1 MTNIT
6 TTARTQ
12 GQFREATGEIQ
23 APARPG
29 KRPLV
34 REAEEMT
41 PVLASMSPTHDLE
54 YHLERFEQT
63 ALVILWDYGVTGAPW
78 DLPRDQRALI
88 QGMTRKKR
96 DFYLSLYYDARALM
110 HSITKLRFQMDEG
123 GFEETS
129 ILEAMQAGALAEKIL
144 EREAQTGILTG
155 PARVKF
161 AEARQQLRRDTERQ
175 NQRVLHALD
184 TYERLQA
191 NGYEPRQAQARV
203 AAHFSVS
210 PDTLRSWFARARKI
224 RRASALA

>member
-1 MTNIT
+1 M

-12 GQFREATGEIQ
+12 TPLPEAVRELQ
-23 APARPG
+23 PRARRG
-29 KRPLV
+29 TRPLV

-41 PVLASMSPTHDLE
+41 PVLASISSSHDLD
-54 YHLERFEQT
+54 YHLDRFEQT

-110 HSITKLRFQMDEG
+110 HCITKLRFQVAEG
-123 GFEETS
+123 KFDETS
-129 ILEAMQAGALAEKIL
+129 ILESMQAGALAEKIL

-161 AEARQQLRRDTERQ
+161 AQARQQLRRDTERQ

-203 AAHFSVS
+203 AAHFDVS

-224 RRASALA
+224 RRASTSS